1 MPVIPAVRNLGDG
14 TSEMCFEGIEPGGVY
29 AVSTVGVY
37 NSDKDFKK
45 LCQNE
50 VSDIVRLLKPESLIV
65 YGSTEK
71 MGYDFGGVPVKY
83 ISARRWEKD

>member
-1 MPVIPAVRNLGDG
+1 MR
-14 TSEMCFEGIEPGGVY
+14 SRQ
-29 AVSTVGVY
+29 

-50 VSDIVRLLKPESLIV
+50 VTDIVRILKPECLIV
-65 YGSTEK
+65 YGATEK

-83 ISARRWEKD
+83 IAARHWEKD